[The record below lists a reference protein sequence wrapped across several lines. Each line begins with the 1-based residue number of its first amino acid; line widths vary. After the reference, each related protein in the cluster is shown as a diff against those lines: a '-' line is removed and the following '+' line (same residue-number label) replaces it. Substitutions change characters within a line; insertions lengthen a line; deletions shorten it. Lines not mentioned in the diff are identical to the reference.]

1 MSQKIR
7 MTLLIDERSHPE
19 LYADLAGID
28 GDRNRTERVR
38 YLAGIGLVLSAN
50 QVAARP
56 VSRTQLPVTA
66 TESALPVDDA
76 KPRVRHSRAHQSGD
90 ETTHRSEP
98 PQKQNIQAPQAL
110 GALPVHGEGAGRAGR
125 EDAVAGGDAG
135 VPESGVAPQET
146 PAQKAARLM
155 AKAGLFGSAS
165 PPREPET

>member
-56 VSRTQLPVTA
+56 VSRTQVPVKA

-76 KPRVRHSRAHQSGD
+76 KPRVRHSRAHQGGD
-90 ETTHRSEP
+90 EAPHKTDQ
-98 PQKQNIQAPQAL
+98 PQKQNSQSPQAL
-110 GALPVHGEGAGRAGR
+110 GALPVHGEGTGRAGR
-125 EDAVAGGDAG
+125 EEAAPGSDA
-135 VPESGVAPQET
+135 PPQES
-146 PAQKAARLM
+146 PAQKAARRM
-155 AKAGLFGSAS
+155 ARAGLFGSAS
-165 PPREPET
+165 PPRDPES